1 VVPAIAAAPIAAP
14 GPPPAP
20 HLAAATPFAAAGA
33 AGQSFI
39 TCPGCGLKFVVINAA
54 STAAAT
60 PPSVVASPPATI
72 TPAPHVAARA
82 AAAAPAGP
90 GASAKTILVAEDVEY
105 FAALAR
111 SALEKKYRTL
121 TVASVADALRVIGS
135 EPIDLLILD
144 LTLQG
149 EDGRQVLRSLKG
161 KRFPVLIFTA
171 RDESDMYGEAWK
183 ELQSLGAD
191 DMLIKGMNVEETL
204 LQKVGILLTKP

>member
-1 VVPAIAAAPIAAP
+1 VAP

-20 HLAAATPFAAAGA
+20 HLAAATPLAAAGA
-33 AGQSFI
+33 AGQSLI
-39 TCPGCGLKFVVINAA
+39 TCPGCGLKFVAPNVA

-60 PPSVVASPPATI
+60 PPAAVASPPATI
-72 TPAPHVAARA
+72 PPAPRVAARA
-82 AAAAPAGP
+82 SPAAAAPTGP
-90 GASAKTILVAEDVEY
+90 GAAAKTILVAEDVEY

-149 EDGRQVLRSLKG
+149 EDGRQVLRSLSG
-161 KRFPVLIFTA
+161 KIFPVLIFTA